1 MGYRRHIVFIDRR
14 PRKSGHVV
22 PVGPTAVGV
31 DFRATVGFVS
41 DPPGYTVNVGTGWTA
56 PPTGARDRSRS
67 VDPRLAGCVF
77 VLNETGVTAI
87 YSVSVQPGPYL
98 LRLALG
104 DATTVQRQNCLLYD
118 GSRELAV
125 VAEDHGTQGGSFID
139 ATGIV
144 RTAATWVTAN
154 AARPL
159 TIESGTLRL
168 LLGNAVSGLASTT
181 IATLS
186 LTPA

>member
-1 MGYRRHIVFIDRR
+1 MGYRRHIVFMDRR
-14 PRKSGHVV
+14 PVRSSHAA
-22 PVGPTAVGV
+22 PVGQAAVGV
-31 DFRATVGFVS
+31 DFRATVGFVT

-56 PPTGARDRSRS
+56 PPTGARDRSRT

-118 GSRELAV
+118 GSRPLAT
-125 VAEDHGTQGGSFID
+125 VAEDHGTQGGTFLD
-139 ATGIV
+139 ATGIA
-144 RTAATWVTAN
+144 RTAATWSTSN
-154 AARPL
+154 AARAL
-159 TIESGTLRL
+159 TLESGTLRL